1 MQTLVKKIEAL
12 VISISV
18 QSSLALIE
26 TRNERDDSKIIT
38 FHLHPTTPLF
48 TQIGERMGVTAIPV
62 KAKITAYIDSRKPL
76 PMIHPPQIT
85 PLLVVVEQ
93 PGVKGEVAVGHFGE
107 NFYSE
112 QLKLKL
118 HLTDKTNI
126 MNTTGEI
133 VSPAALKD
141 ELLIVFYEATTRS
154 MPAQTTPSIIIVAK
168 KDD

>member
-126 MNTTGEI
+126 MNTTGDDCKSHGIKGRI
-133 VSPAALKD
+133 VNCFL
-141 ELLIVFYEATTRS
+141 
-154 MPAQTTPSIIIVAK
+154 
-168 KDD
+168 